1 MAAVLVMNSCFEL
14 ELVGQ
19 NTHFEPEMLN
29 THFGKKQVSCIE
41 IQVRCSQNTLQAL
54 CTPSA
59 GQREGRTWR

>member
-29 THFGKKQVSCIE
+29 THFGKKKVSCNE
-41 IQVRCSQNTLQAL
+41 IQVTCSQNALQAL
-54 CTPSA
+54 CTPL
-59 GQREGRTWR
+59 GG